1 MKKVTQISNV
11 PYRSL
16 DPFWDEMDRFIK
28 RGKENLTNG
37 LYRIDIEETKKEV
50 IVTAEIP
57 GIEKPEDL
65 TITLDENRLMIQ
77 GEIRKIIHEEE
88 NESVQRHSE
97 RYFGKFSRVLTLP
110 ALVKTDGS
118 HASYRNGILNLSFLK
133 DDHPAARYIEVD
145 FH

>member
-1 MKKVTQISNV
+1 MTLIPNEQ
-11 PYRSL
+11 YRTL
-16 DPFWDEMDRFIK
+16 DPFWNEMDRFFR
-28 RGKENLTNG
+28 RGKETFADG
-37 LYRIDIEETKKEV
+37 LYRIDVEETQNNV

-77 GEIRKIIHEEE
+77 GEIRRIIHEEE
-88 NESVQRHSE
+88 NESVPHHSE

-110 ALVKTDGS
+110 GLVKTDGA
-118 HASYRNGILNLSFLK
+118 HASYQKGLLKLSFLK
-133 DDHPAARYIEVD
+133 DPHPAARHIEVD

>member
-1 MKKVTQISNV
+1 MTLIPNE
-11 PYRSL
+11 PYRTL
-16 DPFWDEMDRFIK
+16 EPFWNEMDRFLR
-28 RGKENLTNG
+28 RGKENFTDG
-37 LYRIDIEETKKEV
+37 FYRIDVGETQHKI

-88 NESVQRHSE
+88 DESVPRHSE
-97 RYFGKFSRVLTLP
+97 RYFGKFSRILTLP

-118 HASYRNGILNLSFLK
+118 HASYRNGILKFSFLK
-133 DDHPAARYIEVD
+133 DAHPAARHIEVD